1 MDDFTKTASFIN
13 KSKLYELTK
22 TVTAYT
28 ISNHTKSKYVY
39 ISPFL
44 IKKIVLIGTYYKSK

>member
-1 MDDFTKTASFIN
+1 MKTASFIN